1 MHRDYGCESRAW
13 FAERVFEIEQGE
25 DLLWILQL
33 ESPKQLGSP
42 LHTSR
47 NPTHNGATPHL
58 SNHSHFDI
66 GHRRLHP
73 LNVLFRFEILGDEV
87 WSAYVGIASG
97 WNCIDGRRKKWSDAN
112 IRGGG

>member
-1 MHRDYGCESRAW
+1 MHHDYGCETRAW

-42 LHTSR
+42 PRTSR

-66 GHRRLHP
+66 GHHRLHP

-87 WSAYVGIASG
+87 GMHMWELLVDGTALKVGERNGAMLT
-97 WNCIDGRRKKWSDAN
+97 
-112 IRGGG
+112 